1 MYQVQPEGSTDTYTL
16 GKVVCIGRNY
26 FDHIKELDNEIPE
39 QPVLFI
45 KPATSIIGEGG
56 RIEIPPGSADCHHE
70 LELAVLIGKTAKK
83 IAEQDAMSCVAG
95 YGIGIDLTLRDIQ
108 SNQKKKGLPWE
119 IAKGFDTSCPLSH
132 FVAASRIDDPHDLQM
147 TLTVNGE
154 VRQDGSSAL
163 MMRKIPQIISAAS
176 EYFTLLPG
184 DIVLT
189 GTPAGVS
196 QIKSGDVIN
205 AKIDQIGEL
214 NVSVL

>member
-1 MYQVQPEGSTDTYTL
+1 MYQVQPEGSSDTYML

-26 FDHIKELDNEIPE
+26 FDHIKELENEIPD

-45 KPATSIIGEGG
+45 KPTTSIIGDGG
-56 RIEIPPGSADCHHE
+56 QIEIPPVSTDCHHE

-83 IAEQDAMSCVAG
+83 ISEQDAMDCVAG

-108 SNQKKKGLPWE
+108 SSQKKKGLPWE

-132 FVAASRIDDPHDLQM
+132 FVAASRIADPHNLQM

-154 VRQDGSSAL
+154 IRQNGSSAL

-176 EYFTLLPG
+176 QYFTLLPG

-196 QIKSGDVIN
+196 QISSGDVIK

-214 NVSVL
+214 HVSVL